1 MPARPSPSSRPTRA
15 TRLPRAISLAC
26 WGLLIA
32 SSSWAQESGWGS
44 PSIIV
49 GTPNWEIQ
57 LTDSGYSDY
66 LGDLTP
72 GFEGRE
78 YLSGEWGAAVGY
90 KKGSQTVTP
99 TWLES
104 QFVYPDWQTNS
115 NFTTLSPMTQIGVNS
130 QNLPIA
136 SSVISN
142 GDLRITQRAELID
155 TVTGMAL
162 GISAA
167 SAGSGQFIGSNR
179 YVLQQTYSIENTSNE
194 AISNLQ
200 LFQLLHGLNSQ
211 QGVYDN
217 RDYGG
222 ALGEYRYDVTLAG
235 DSGNEAGQYDYI
247 SFSSKVAPS
256 AVELG
261 HYGTTSTDNHASGKP
276 SVGTHLSVESNSLNG
291 NDSFAPEDRWVAGAE
306 RWDLGVLQPGQVASM
321 DVVLSIRTGWQ
332 VPANGTNGST
342 NGGSTQVGGVDYM
355 FEDTHSGGQFFVS
368 FSAEDLKGIQEQIAA
383 GEFGKPTFD
392 VPGGT
397 LQVFEIEFEGS
408 FSGLVTLT
416 VGYDASLLPA
426 EFDPSRLHVYHWK
439 NGSWIDLGGVVD
451 VVNHTITFATDS
463 FSPFALGVAADVPE
477 PSALALLAAGMGA
490 LVWRRKRQG

>member
-1 MPARPSPSSRPTRA
+1 MPVRQSSSSRSK
-15 TRLPRAISLAC
+15 LVPRTLSLAC
-26 WGLLIA
+26 WALLA
-32 SSSWAQESGWGS
+32 VSTSGWAQETAWGS
-44 PSIIV
+44 PYIIV

-72 GFEGRE
+72 GFQGRE
-78 YLSGEWGAAVGY
+78 YLSGEWAAAVGY

-99 TWLES
+99 TWLEPK
-104 QFVYPDWQTNS
+104 FVFPDWETNS
-115 NFTTLSPMTQIGVNS
+115 NFTTQSPMTQIGVNS
-130 QNLPIA
+130 QNLPIT

-162 GISAA
+162 GYSAA
-167 SAGSGQFIGSNR
+167 SAAGSGQFVGSNR

-200 LFQLLHGLNSQ
+200 LFQLLHGLTSQ

-235 DSGNEAGQYDYI
+235 DSGNAAGQFDYI
-247 SFSSKVAPS
+247 SFSSKVAPT

-261 HYGTTSTDNHASGKP
+261 HYGTESTDSHSVGKP
-276 SVGTHLSVESNSLNG
+276 SVGTHLSVEDNALNG
-291 NDSFAPEDRWVAGAE
+291 NDSFTPTERWVAGAE

-332 VPANGTNGST
+332 VPAEGTSGST
-342 NGGSTQVGGVDYM
+342 NGGSSQVGGVDYM
-355 FEDTHSGGQFFVS
+355 FEDTHSSGKFFVS
-368 FSAEDLKGIQEQIAA
+368 YSAEDLKGIQEQVAA
-383 GEFGKPTFD
+383 GEFGAPTFD

-416 VGYDASLLPA
+416 VGYDTSLLPP
-426 EFDPSRLHVYHWK
+426 ELDPARLHVYHWK

-463 FSPFALGVAADVPE
+463 FSPFAIGVAPGVPE
-477 PSALALLAAGMGA
+477 PGALAMLAAGMGA
-490 LVWRRKRQG
+490 LVWRRKRQS